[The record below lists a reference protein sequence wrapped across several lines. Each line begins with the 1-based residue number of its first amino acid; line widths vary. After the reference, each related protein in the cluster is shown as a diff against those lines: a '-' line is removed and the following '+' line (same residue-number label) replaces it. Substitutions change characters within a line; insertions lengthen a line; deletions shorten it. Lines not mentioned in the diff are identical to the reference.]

1 MNINSLPKHYR
12 SRLLRETNCIHKEP
26 IPSKTLVKLL
36 NACQKDSVQDIHF
49 CTTPE
54 LEKDDVCEEN
64 LRKSEYVEILKKR
77 IPQIFKSFVKYSGDF
92 EYSLFLDLMFD
103 KYANDTPFKE
113 MFPEGYPA
121 RFNFPNIDERVFK
134 FVEQNLSIGFMF
146 LFGTDEDNLT
156 LVVPEEFL
164 EIVHETRRSMA
175 GFHDYCKVYANL
187 YGVCD
192 PETVISKWN
201 MDHGDSHL
209 TKSQGIAAINEC
221 SLFTRYFISYGVCLC
236 TWSVETSVVI
246 EHIIEERKIHR
257 PYKPTNEE
265 FNEWLDYTDDINE
278 NLAEYK
284 TILEHFKKYSN
295 NPASTQFDALC
306 LLDDLRIGLEH
317 PTAIIER
324 YRLQIGFTRIDMDK
338 ITPVISAIMELNNK
352 ARLWVTYGNAPNELS
367 SSPKVDFGM
376 RDMKQNFSIV
386 RSTPKVG
393 RNDLCPCGSGLK
405 YKKCCG
411 KMVN

>member
-1 MNINSLPKHYR
+1 MNINSLPKDYR

-26 IPSKTLVKLL
+26 IPSKHLAKLL
-36 NACQKDSVQDIHF
+36 NACAKGSVQDIHF

-54 LEKDDVCEEN
+54 LEKDEVCEEQ
-64 LRKSEYVEILKKR
+64 LRKAEYIEILQKR
-77 IPQIFKSFVKYSGDF
+77 IPKIFESFVKYSGDF
-92 EYSLFLDLMFD
+92 EFSLFLDLMFG
-103 KYANDTPFKE
+103 KYADEPSFKE

-121 RFNFPNIDERVFK
+121 RFNFPNMDERIFK

-164 EIVHETRRSMA
+164 EIARGTKRNMA

-187 YGVCD
+187 YGVCN

-201 MDHGDSHL
+201 MDHVDRIL
-209 TKSQGIAAINEC
+209 TKKQGVAAINEC
-221 SLFTRYFISYGVCLC
+221 SLFTRYFINYGVCLC
-236 TWSVETSVVI
+236 TWSVETSVAI

-257 PYKPTNEE
+257 PYRPTDEE

-278 NLAEYK
+278 NLAEFK
-284 TILEHFKKYSN
+284 TIRDHFKKYSDT
-295 NPASTQFDALC
+295 PAFADFDAHC
-306 LLDDLRIGLEH
+306 LLDDLRMAMEH
-317 PTAIIER
+317 PAAIIER

-338 ITPVISAIMELNNK
+338 ITPIISAIMELNNK
-352 ARLWVTYGNAPNELS
+352 ARLWVTYGNVPDELS
-367 SSPKVDFGM
+367 SSQESGFG
-376 RDMKQNFSIV
+376 MKQNIAV
-386 RSTPKVG
+386 DRSTPKVG
-393 RNDLCPCGSGLK
+393 RNDPCPCGSGLK

>member
-1 MNINSLPKHYR
+1 MNINSLPKDYR

-26 IPSKTLVKLL
+26 IPSKTLAKLL
-36 NACQKDSVQDIHF
+36 NACPKGSVQDIHF

-54 LEKDDVCEEN
+54 LEKDEVCEEQ
-64 LRKSEYVEILKKR
+64 LRKAEYIEILKKR
-77 IPQIFKSFVKYSGDF
+77 IPKIFESFAKYSGDF
-92 EYSLFLDLMFD
+92 EFSLFLDLMFD
-103 KYANDTPFKE
+103 EYAGESPFKE
-113 MFPEGYPA
+113 MFPEGYPTK
-121 RFNFPNIDERVFK
+121 FNFLNIVERVFK

-164 EIVHETRRSMA
+164 EIARGTKRNMA

-187 YGVCD
+187 YGVCN

-201 MDHGDSHL
+201 MDHVDRTL
-209 TKSQGIAAINEC
+209 TKNQGITAVNEC

-236 TWSVETSVVI
+236 AWSVETSVVI

-257 PYKPTNEE
+257 PYRPTNEE

-278 NLAEYK
+278 NLAEFK
-284 TILEHFKKYSN
+284 TIRDHFKKYSDK
-295 NPASTQFDALC
+295 PAFADFDAHC
-306 LLDDLRIGLEH
+306 LLDDLRMAMEH
-317 PTAIIER
+317 PAAIVER
-324 YRLQIGFTRIDMDK
+324 YRRQLGFTRIDMDK
-338 ITPVISAIMELNNK
+338 ITPIISAIMELNNK
-352 ARLWVTYGNAPNELS
+352 ARLWVTYGNVPDELS
-367 SSPKVDFGM
+367 SSQESGFG
-376 RDMKQNFSIV
+376 MKQNIAVV

-393 RNDLCPCGSGLK
+393 RNDPCPCGSGLK

>member
-1 MNINSLPKHYR
+1 MNVNSLPKDYR

-26 IPSKTLVKLL
+26 IPSKHLAKLL
-36 NACQKDSVQDIHF
+36 NACPKGSVQDIHF

-54 LEKDDVCEEN
+54 LEKDEVCEEQ
-64 LRKSEYVEILKKR
+64 LRKAEYIEILQKR
-77 IPQIFKSFVKYSGDF
+77 IPKIFESFVKYSGDF
-92 EYSLFLDLMFD
+92 EFSLFLDLMFG
-103 KYANDTPFKE
+103 KYADEPSFKE

-121 RFNFPNIDERVFK
+121 RFNFPNMDERIFK

-164 EIVHETRRSMA
+164 EIARGTKRNMA

-187 YGVCD
+187 YGVCN

-201 MDHGDSHL
+201 MNHADRSL
-209 TKSQGIAAINEC
+209 TKKQGVAAINEC
-221 SLFTRYFISYGVCLC
+221 SLFTRYFTSYGVCLC
-236 TWSVETSVVI
+236 AWSVETTVVI

-257 PYKPTNEE
+257 PYRPTNEE

-278 NLAEYK
+278 NLAEFK
-284 TILEHFKKYSN
+284 TIRDHFKKYSDT
-295 NPASTQFDALC
+295 PAFADFDAHC
-306 LLDDLRIGLEH
+306 LLDDLRMAMEH
-317 PTAIIER
+317 PAAIIER

-338 ITPVISAIMELNNK
+338 ITPIISAIMELNNK
-352 ARLWVTYGNAPNELS
+352 ARLWVTYGNTPDELS
-367 SSPKVDFGM
+367 SSQESGFG
-376 RDMKQNFSIV
+376 MKQNIAV
-386 RSTPKVG
+386 DCSTPKVG
-393 RNDLCPCGSGLK
+393 RNDPCPCGSGLK

>member
-1 MNINSLPKHYR
+1 MNVNSLPKDYR

-26 IPSKTLVKLL
+26 IPSKHLAKLL
-36 NACQKDSVQDIHF
+36 NACPKGSVQDIHF

-54 LEKDDVCEEN
+54 LEKDEVCEEQ
-64 LRKSEYVEILKKR
+64 LRKAEYIEILQKR
-77 IPQIFKSFVKYSGDF
+77 IPKIFESFVKYSGDF
-92 EYSLFLDLMFD
+92 EFSLFLDLMFG
-103 KYANDTPFKE
+103 KYADEPSFKE

-121 RFNFPNIDERVFK
+121 RFNFPNMDERIFK

-164 EIVHETRRSMA
+164 EIARGTKRNMA

-187 YGVCD
+187 YGVCN

-201 MDHGDSHL
+201 MNHADRSL
-209 TKSQGIAAINEC
+209 TKKQGVAAINEC
-221 SLFTRYFISYGVCLC
+221 SLFTRYFTSYGVCLC
-236 TWSVETSVVI
+236 AWSVETTVVI

-257 PYKPTNEE
+257 PYRPTNEE

-278 NLAEYK
+278 NLAEFK
-284 TILEHFKKYSN
+284 TIRDHFKKYSDT
-295 NPASTQFDALC
+295 PAFADFDAHC
-306 LLDDLRIGLEH
+306 LLDDLRMAMEH
-317 PTAIIER
+317 PAAIIER

-338 ITPVISAIMELNNK
+338 ITPIISAIMELNNK
-352 ARLWVTYGNAPNELS
+352 ARLWVTYGNVPDELS
-367 SSPKVDFGM
+367 SSQESGFG
-376 RDMKQNFSIV
+376 MKQNIAV
-386 RSTPKVG
+386 DCSTPKVG
-393 RNDLCPCGSGLK
+393 RNDPCPCGSGLK

>member
-1 MNINSLPKHYR
+1 MNINSLPKDYR

-26 IPSKTLVKLL
+26 IPSKHLAKLL
-36 NACQKDSVQDIHF
+36 NACPKGSVQDIHF

-54 LEKDDVCEEN
+54 LEKDEVCEEQ
-64 LRKSEYVEILKKR
+64 LRKAEYIEILKKR
-77 IPQIFKSFVKYSGDF
+77 IPKIFESFVKYSGDF
-92 EYSLFLDLMFD
+92 EFSLFLDLMFG
-103 KYANDTPFKE
+103 KYADEPSFKE
-113 MFPEGYPA
+113 MFPEGNPA
-121 RFNFPNIDERVFK
+121 RFNFPNMDERIFK

-164 EIVHETRRSMA
+164 EIARGTKRNMA

-187 YGVCD
+187 YGVCN

-201 MDHGDSHL
+201 MNHADRTL
-209 TKSQGIAAINEC
+209 TKKQGVAAINEC
-221 SLFTRYFISYGVCLC
+221 SLFTRYFTSYGVCLC
-236 TWSVETSVVI
+236 AWSVETTVVI

-257 PYKPTNEE
+257 PYRPTDEE

-278 NLAEYK
+278 NLAEFK
-284 TILEHFKKYSN
+284 TIRDHFKRYSGK
-295 NPASTQFDALC
+295 PASADFDAHC
-306 LLDDLRIGLEH
+306 LLDDLRIGLQH
-317 PTAIIER
+317 PAAIIER

-338 ITPVISAIMELNNK
+338 ITPIISAIMELNNK
-352 ARLWVTYGNAPNELS
+352 ARLWVTYGNTPDELS
-367 SSPKVDFGM
+367 SSQESGFG
-376 RDMKQNFSIV
+376 MKQNIAV
-386 RSTPKVG
+386 DCSTPKVG
-393 RNDLCPCGSGLK
+393 RNDPCPCGSGLK

>member
-1 MNINSLPKHYR
+1 MNINSLPKDYR

-26 IPSKTLVKLL
+26 IPSKHLAKLL
-36 NACQKDSVQDIHF
+36 NACPKGSIQDIHF

-54 LEKDDVCEEN
+54 LEKDEVCEEQ
-64 LRKSEYVEILKKR
+64 LRKAEYIEILKKR
-77 IPQIFKSFVKYSGDF
+77 IPKIFESFVKYSGDF
-92 EYSLFLDLMFD
+92 EFSLFLDLMFG
-103 KYANDTPFKE
+103 KYADEPSFKE
-113 MFPEGYPA
+113 MFPEGNPA
-121 RFNFPNIDERVFK
+121 RFNFPNMDERIFK

-164 EIVHETRRSMA
+164 EIARGTKRNMA

-187 YGVCD
+187 YGVCN

-201 MDHGDSHL
+201 MNHADRTL
-209 TKSQGIAAINEC
+209 TKKQGVAAINEC
-221 SLFTRYFISYGVCLC
+221 SLFTRYFTSYGVCLC
-236 TWSVETSVVI
+236 AWSVETTVVI

-257 PYKPTNEE
+257 PYRPTDEE

-278 NLAEYK
+278 NLAEFK
-284 TILEHFKKYSN
+284 TIRDHFKRYSDK
-295 NPASTQFDALC
+295 PASADFDAHC
-306 LLDDLRIGLEH
+306 LLDDLRIGLQH
-317 PTAIIER
+317 PAAIIER

-338 ITPVISAIMELNNK
+338 ITPIISAIMELNNK
-352 ARLWVTYGNAPNELS
+352 ARLWVTYGNAPDELS
-367 SSPKVDFGM
+367 SSQESGFG
-376 RDMKQNFSIV
+376 MKQNIAVV
-386 RSTPKVG
+386 RSTLKVG
-393 RNDLCPCGSGLK
+393 RNDPCPCGSGLK

>member
-1 MNINSLPKHYR
+1 MNINSLPKDYR

-26 IPSKTLVKLL
+26 IPSKHLAKLL
-36 NACQKDSVQDIHF
+36 NACAKGSVQDIHF

-54 LEKDDVCEEN
+54 LEKDEVCEEQ
-64 LRKSEYVEILKKR
+64 LRKAEYIEILQKR
-77 IPQIFKSFVKYSGDF
+77 IPKIFESFVKYSGDF
-92 EYSLFLDLMFD
+92 EFSLFLDLMFG
-103 KYANDTPFKE
+103 KYADEPSFKE
-113 MFPEGYPA
+113 MFPEGNPA
-121 RFNFPNIDERVFK
+121 RFNFPNMDERIFK

-164 EIVHETRRSMA
+164 EIARGTKRNMA

-187 YGVCD
+187 YGVCN

-201 MDHGDSHL
+201 MDHVDRIL
-209 TKSQGIAAINEC
+209 TKKQGVAAINEC
-221 SLFTRYFISYGVCLC
+221 SLFTRYFTSYGVCLC
-236 TWSVETSVVI
+236 AWSVETTVVI

-257 PYKPTNEE
+257 PYKPTDEE

-278 NLAEYK
+278 NLAEFK
-284 TILEHFKKYSN
+284 TIRDHFKKYSDT
-295 NPASTQFDALC
+295 PAFADFDAHC
-306 LLDDLRIGLEH
+306 LLDDLRMAMEH
-317 PTAIIER
+317 PAAIIER

-338 ITPVISAIMELNNK
+338 ITPIISAIMELNNK
-352 ARLWVTYGNAPNELS
+352 ARLWVTYGNVPDELS
-367 SSPKVDFGM
+367 SSQESGFG
-376 RDMKQNFSIV
+376 MKQNIAV
-386 RSTPKVG
+386 DRSTPKVG
-393 RNDLCPCGSGLK
+393 RNDPCPCGSGLK

>member
-1 MNINSLPKHYR
+1 MNINSLPKDYR

-26 IPSKTLVKLL
+26 IPSKHLAKLL
-36 NACQKDSVQDIHF
+36 NACPKGSVQDIHF

-54 LEKDDVCEEN
+54 LEKDEVCEEQ
-64 LRKSEYVEILKKR
+64 LRKAEYIEILQKR
-77 IPQIFKSFVKYSGDF
+77 IPKIFESFVKYSGEF

-103 KYANDTPFKE
+103 EYAGESPFKE

-121 RFNFPNIDERVFK
+121 RFNFPNMDERIFK

-146 LFGTDEDNLT
+146 LFGTDEDHLT
-156 LVVPEEFL
+156 LVVPEEFI
-164 EIVHETRRSMA
+164 EIVDGTKRSMA

-187 YGVCD
+187 YGVCN

-201 MDHGDSHL
+201 MDHVDRTL
-209 TKSQGIAAINEC
+209 TKKQGVAAINEC
-221 SLFTRYFISYGVCLC
+221 SLFTRYFTSYGVCLC
-236 TWSVETSVVI
+236 AWSVETTVVI

-257 PYKPTNEE
+257 PYRPTNEE

-278 NLAEYK
+278 NLAEFK
-284 TILEHFKKYSN
+284 TIRDHFKKYSDT
-295 NPASTQFDALC
+295 PAFADFDAHC
-306 LLDDLRIGLEH
+306 LLDDLRMAMEH
-317 PTAIIER
+317 PAAIIER

-338 ITPVISAIMELNNK
+338 ITPIISAIMELNNK
-352 ARLWVTYGNAPNELS
+352 ARLWVTYGNTPDELS
-367 SSPKVDFGM
+367 SSQESGFGM
-376 RDMKQNFSIV
+376 RDINQNFSVV

-393 RNDLCPCGSGLK
+393 RNDPCPCGSGLK

>member
-1 MNINSLPKHYR
+1 MNINSLPKDYR

-26 IPSKTLVKLL
+26 IPSKTLAKLL
-36 NACQKDSVQDIHF
+36 NACPKDSVQDIHF
-49 CTTPE
+49 CTMPE
-54 LEKDDVCEEN
+54 LEKDEVCEEQ
-64 LRKSEYVEILKKR
+64 LRKAEYIEILKKR
-77 IPQIFKSFVKYSGDF
+77 IPKIFESFAKYSGDF
-92 EYSLFLDLMFD
+92 EFSLFLDLMFD
-103 KYANDTPFKE
+103 EYAGESPFKE
-113 MFPEGYPA
+113 MFPEGYPTK
-121 RFNFPNIDERVFK
+121 FNFLNIVERVFK

-164 EIVHETRRSMA
+164 EIARGTKRNMA

-187 YGVCD
+187 YGVCN

-201 MDHGDSHL
+201 MDHVDRTL
-209 TKSQGIAAINEC
+209 TKNQGITAVNEC

-236 TWSVETSVVI
+236 AWSVETSVVI

-257 PYKPTNEE
+257 PYRPTNEE

-278 NLAEYK
+278 NLAEFK
-284 TILEHFKKYSN
+284 TIRDHFKKYSDK
-295 NPASTQFDALC
+295 PAFADFDAHC
-306 LLDDLRIGLEH
+306 LLDDLRMAMEH
-317 PTAIIER
+317 PAAIVER
-324 YRLQIGFTRIDMDK
+324 YRRQLGFTRIDMDK
-338 ITPVISAIMELNNK
+338 ITPIISAIMELNNK
-352 ARLWVTYGNAPNELS
+352 ARLWVTYGNVPDELS
-367 SSPKVDFGM
+367 SSQESGFG
-376 RDMKQNFSIV
+376 MKQNIAVV

-393 RNDLCPCGSGLK
+393 RNDPCPCGSGLK

>member
-1 MNINSLPKHYR
+1 MNVNSLPKDYR

-26 IPSKTLVKLL
+26 IPSKHLAKLL
-36 NACQKDSVQDIHF
+36 NACAKGSVQDIHF

-54 LEKDDVCEEN
+54 LEKEEVCEEQ
-64 LRKSEYVEILKKR
+64 LRKAEYIEILKKR
-77 IPQIFKSFVKYSGDF
+77 IPKIFESFVKYSGDF
-92 EYSLFLDLMFD
+92 EFSLFLDLMFG
-103 KYANDTPFKE
+103 KYADEPSFKE

-121 RFNFPNIDERVFK
+121 RFKFPNMDERIFK

-164 EIVHETRRSMA
+164 EIARGTKRNMA

-187 YGVCD
+187 YGVCN

-201 MDHGDSHL
+201 MNHAGRTL
-209 TKSQGIAAINEC
+209 TKKQGVAAINEC
-221 SLFTRYFISYGVCLC
+221 SLFTRYFTSYGVCLC
-236 TWSVETSVVI
+236 AWSVETTVVI

-257 PYKPTNEE
+257 PYKPTDEE

-278 NLAEYK
+278 NLAEFK
-284 TILEHFKKYSN
+284 TIRDHFKKYSDT
-295 NPASTQFDALC
+295 PAFADFDAHC
-306 LLDDLRIGLEH
+306 LLDDLRMAMEH
-317 PTAIIER
+317 PAAIIER

-338 ITPVISAIMELNNK
+338 ITPIISAIMELNNK
-352 ARLWVTYGNAPNELS
+352 ARLWVTYGNTPDELS
-367 SSPKVDFGM
+367 SSQESGFG
-376 RDMKQNFSIV
+376 MKQNIAV
-386 RSTPKVG
+386 DRSTPKVG
-393 RNDLCPCGSGLK
+393 RNDPCPCGSGLK

>member
-1 MNINSLPKHYR
+1 MNINSLPKDYR

-26 IPSKTLVKLL
+26 IPSKTLAKLL
-36 NACQKDSVQDIHF
+36 NACPKDSVQDIHF
-49 CTTPE
+49 CTMPE
-54 LEKDDVCEEN
+54 LEKDEVCEEQ
-64 LRKSEYVEILKKR
+64 LRKAEYIEILKKR
-77 IPQIFKSFVKYSGDF
+77 IPKIFESFAKYSGDF
-92 EYSLFLDLMFD
+92 EFSLFLDLMFD
-103 KYANDTPFKE
+103 EYAGESPFKE
-113 MFPEGYPA
+113 MFPEGYPTK
-121 RFNFPNIDERVFK
+121 FNFLNIDERVFK

-164 EIVHETRRSMA
+164 EIARGTKRNMA

-187 YGVCD
+187 YGVCN

-201 MDHGDSHL
+201 MDHVDRTL
-209 TKSQGIAAINEC
+209 TKNQGITAVNEC

-236 TWSVETSVVI
+236 AWSVETSVVI

-257 PYKPTNEE
+257 PYRPTNEE

-278 NLAEYK
+278 NLAEFK
-284 TILEHFKKYSN
+284 TIRDHFKKYSDK
-295 NPASTQFDALC
+295 PAFADFDAHC
-306 LLDDLRIGLEH
+306 LLDDLRMAMEH
-317 PTAIIER
+317 PAAIVER
-324 YRLQIGFTRIDMDK
+324 YRRQLGFTRIDMDK
-338 ITPVISAIMELNNK
+338 ITPIISAIMELNNK
-352 ARLWVTYGNAPNELS
+352 ARLWVTYGNVPDELS
-367 SSPKVDFGM
+367 SSQESGFG
-376 RDMKQNFSIV
+376 MKQNIAVV

-393 RNDLCPCGSGLK
+393 RNDPCPCGSGLK

>member
-1 MNINSLPKHYR
+1 MNINSLPKDYR

-26 IPSKTLVKLL
+26 IPSKHLAKLL
-36 NACQKDSVQDIHF
+36 NACAKGSVQDIHF

-54 LEKDDVCEEN
+54 LEKDEVCEEQ
-64 LRKSEYVEILKKR
+64 LRKAEYIEILQKR
-77 IPQIFKSFVKYSGDF
+77 IPKIFESFVKYSGDF
-92 EYSLFLDLMFD
+92 EFSLFLDLMFG
-103 KYANDTPFKE
+103 KYADEPSFKE

-121 RFNFPNIDERVFK
+121 KFNFPNINERVFK

-164 EIVHETRRSMA
+164 EIVDETKRSMA

-187 YGVCD
+187 YGVCN

-201 MDHGDSHL
+201 MDHVDRTL
-209 TKSQGIAAINEC
+209 TKKQGVAAINEC
-221 SLFTRYFISYGVCLC
+221 SLFTRYFINYGVCLC
-236 TWSVETSVVI
+236 TWSVETSVAI

-257 PYKPTNEE
+257 PYKPTDEE

-278 NLAEYK
+278 NLAEFK
-284 TILEHFKKYSN
+284 TIRDHFKKYSDT
-295 NPASTQFDALC
+295 PAFADFDAHC
-306 LLDDLRIGLEH
+306 LLDDLRMAMEH
-317 PTAIIER
+317 PAAIIER

-338 ITPVISAIMELNNK
+338 ITPIISAIMELNNK
-352 ARLWVTYGNAPNELS
+352 ARLWVTYGNVPDELS
-367 SSPKVDFGM
+367 SSQESGFG
-376 RDMKQNFSIV
+376 MKQNIAVV

-393 RNDLCPCGSGLK
+393 RNDPCPCGSGLK

>member
-1 MNINSLPKHYR
+1 MNINSLPKDYR
-12 SRLLRETNCIHKEP
+12 SRVLRETNCIHKEP
-26 IPSKTLVKLL
+26 IPSKTLAKLL
-36 NACQKDSVQDIHF
+36 SACSKGSVQDIHF

-54 LEKDDVCEEN
+54 LEKDEVCEEQ
-64 LRKSEYVEILKKR
+64 LRKAEYIEILQKR
-77 IPQIFKSFVKYSGDF
+77 IPKIFESFVKYSGDF
-92 EYSLFLDLMFD
+92 EFSLFLDLMFG
-103 KYANDTPFKE
+103 KYADEPSFKE

-121 RFNFPNIDERVFK
+121 KFNFLNIDERVFK

-164 EIVHETRRSMA
+164 EIARGTKRNMA

-187 YGVCD
+187 YGVCN

-201 MDHGDSHL
+201 MNHADRTL
-209 TKSQGIAAINEC
+209 TKKQGVAAINEC
-221 SLFTRYFISYGVCLC
+221 SLFTRYFTSYGVCLC
-236 TWSVETSVVI
+236 AWSVETTVVI

-257 PYKPTNEE
+257 PYKPTDEE

-278 NLAEYK
+278 NLAEFK
-284 TILEHFKKYSN
+284 TIRDHFKKYSDT
-295 NPASTQFDALC
+295 PAFADFDAHC
-306 LLDDLRIGLEH
+306 LLDDLRMAMEH
-317 PTAIIER
+317 PAAIIER

-338 ITPVISAIMELNNK
+338 ITPIISAIMELNNK
-352 ARLWVTYGNAPNELS
+352 ARLWVTYGNVPDELS
-367 SSPKVDFGM
+367 SSQESGFG
-376 RDMKQNFSIV
+376 MKQNIAV
-386 RSTPKVG
+386 DCSTPKVG
-393 RNDLCPCGSGLK
+393 RNDPCPCGSGLK

>member
-1 MNINSLPKHYR
+1 MNINSLPKDYR

-26 IPSKTLVKLL
+26 IPSKHLAKLL
-36 NACQKDSVQDIHF
+36 NACPKGSVQDIHF

-54 LEKDDVCEEN
+54 LEKDEVCEEQ
-64 LRKSEYVEILKKR
+64 LRKAEYIEILQKR
-77 IPQIFKSFVKYSGDF
+77 IPKIFESFVKYSGDF
-92 EYSLFLDLMFD
+92 EFSLFLDLMFG
-103 KYANDTPFKE
+103 KYADEPSFKE
-113 MFPEGYPA
+113 MFPEGNPA
-121 RFNFPNIDERVFK
+121 RFNFPNMDERIFK

-164 EIVHETRRSMA
+164 EIARGTKRNMA

-187 YGVCD
+187 YGVCN
-192 PETVISKWN
+192 PEPVISKWN
-201 MDHGDSHL
+201 MNHADRTL
-209 TKSQGIAAINEC
+209 TKKQGVAAINEC
-221 SLFTRYFISYGVCLC
+221 SLFTRYFTSYGVCLC
-236 TWSVETSVVI
+236 AWSVETTVVI

-278 NLAEYK
+278 NLAEFK
-284 TILEHFKKYSN
+284 IIRDHFKKYSDT
-295 NPASTQFDALC
+295 PAFADFDAHC
-306 LLDDLRIGLEH
+306 LLDDLRMAMEH
-317 PTAIIER
+317 PAAIIER

-338 ITPVISAIMELNNK
+338 ITPIISAIMELNNK
-352 ARLWVTYGNAPNELS
+352 ARLWVTYGNVPDELS
-367 SSPKVDFGM
+367 SSQESGFG
-376 RDMKQNFSIV
+376 MKQNIAV
-386 RSTPKVG
+386 DRSTPKVG
-393 RNDLCPCGSGLK
+393 SNDPCPCGSGLK

>member
-1 MNINSLPKHYR
+1 MNINSLPKDYR

-26 IPSKTLVKLL
+26 IPFKTLAKLL
-36 NACQKDSVQDIHF
+36 NACAKGSVQDIHF

-54 LEKDDVCEEN
+54 LEKDEVCEEQ
-64 LRKSEYVEILKKR
+64 LRKAEYIEILKKR
-77 IPQIFKSFVKYSGDF
+77 IPKIFESFVKYSGDF
-92 EYSLFLDLMFD
+92 EFSLFLDLMFG
-103 KYANDTPFKE
+103 KYADEPSFKE
-113 MFPEGYPA
+113 MFPEGNPA
-121 RFNFPNIDERVFK
+121 RFNFPNMDERIFK

-164 EIVHETRRSMA
+164 EIARGTKRNMA

-187 YGVCD
+187 YGVCN

-201 MDHGDSHL
+201 MNHADRTL
-209 TKSQGIAAINEC
+209 TKKQGVAAINEC
-221 SLFTRYFISYGVCLC
+221 SLFTRYFTSYGVCLC
-236 TWSVETSVVI
+236 AWSVETTVVI

-278 NLAEYK
+278 NLAEFK
-284 TILEHFKKYSN
+284 TIRDHFKKYSDT
-295 NPASTQFDALC
+295 PAFADFDAHC
-306 LLDDLRIGLEH
+306 LLDDLRMAMEH
-317 PTAIIER
+317 PAAIIER

-338 ITPVISAIMELNNK
+338 ITPIISAIMELNNK
-352 ARLWVTYGNAPNELS
+352 ARLWVTYGNVPDELS
-367 SSPKVDFGM
+367 SSQESGFG
-376 RDMKQNFSIV
+376 MKQNIAV
-386 RSTPKVG
+386 DRSTPKVG
-393 RNDLCPCGSGLK
+393 SNDPCPCGSGLK

>member
-1 MNINSLPKHYR
+1 MNINSLPKDYR

-26 IPSKTLVKLL
+26 IPSKHLAKLL
-36 NACQKDSVQDIHF
+36 NASPKDSVRDIHF

-54 LEKDDVCEEN
+54 LEKDEVCEAQ
-64 LRKSEYVEILKKR
+64 LRKAEYIEILQKR
-77 IPQIFKSFVKYSGDF
+77 IPKIFESFVKYSGDF
-92 EYSLFLDLMFD
+92 EFSLFLDLMFG
-103 KYANDTPFKE
+103 KYADEPSFKE

-121 RFNFPNIDERVFK
+121 RFNFPNMDERIFK

-164 EIVHETRRSMA
+164 EIARGTKRNMA

-187 YGVCD
+187 YGVCN

-201 MDHGDSHL
+201 MNHADRTL
-209 TKSQGIAAINEC
+209 TKKQGVAAINEC
-221 SLFTRYFISYGVCLC
+221 SLFTRYFTSYGVCLC
-236 TWSVETSVVI
+236 AWSVETTVVI

-278 NLAEYK
+278 NLAEFK
-284 TILEHFKKYSN
+284 TIRDHFKKYSDT
-295 NPASTQFDALC
+295 PAFADFDAHC
-306 LLDDLRIGLEH
+306 LLDDLRMAMEH
-317 PTAIIER
+317 PAAIIER

-338 ITPVISAIMELNNK
+338 ITPIISAIMELNNK
-352 ARLWVTYGNAPNELS
+352 ARLWVTYGNTPDELS
-367 SSPKVDFGM
+367 SSQESGFG
-376 RDMKQNFSIV
+376 MKQNIAV
-386 RSTPKVG
+386 DCSTPKVG
-393 RNDLCPCGSGLK
+393 RNDPCPCGSGLK

>member
-1 MNINSLPKHYR
+1 MNINSLPKDYR

-36 NACQKDSVQDIHF
+36 NACPKDSVQDIHF

-54 LEKDDVCEEN
+54 LEKDEVCEEQ
-64 LRKSEYVEILKKR
+64 LRKAEYIEILKKR
-77 IPQIFKSFVKYSGDF
+77 IPKIFESFVKYSGDF
-92 EYSLFLDLMFD
+92 EFSLFLDLMLD
-103 KYANDTPFKE
+103 KNADKPPFKE
-113 MFPEGYPA
+113 MLPEGYPA
-121 RFNFPNIDERVFK
+121 KFNFPNMDERVFK

-146 LFGTDEDNLT
+146 LFGTAEDNLT

-164 EIVHETRRSMA
+164 EIALGTKRHMA

-209 TKSQGIAAINEC
+209 TKSHGIAAIDEC

-257 PYKPTNEE
+257 PYRPTNEE

-278 NLAEYK
+278 NLAEFK
-284 TILEHFKKYSN
+284 TIRDHFKKYSDK
-295 NPASTQFDALC
+295 PAFADFDAHC
-306 LLDDLRIGLEH
+306 LLDDLRMAMEH
-317 PTAIIER
+317 PAAIVER

-338 ITPVISAIMELNNK
+338 ITPIISAIMELNNK
-352 ARLWVTYGNAPNELS
+352 ARLWVTYGNTPDELS
-367 SSPKVDFGM
+367 SQKSNQGH
-376 RDMKQNFSIV
+376 N
-386 RSTPKVG
+386 
-393 RNDLCPCGSGLK
+393 L
-405 YKKCCG
+405 
-411 KMVN
+411 

>member
-1 MNINSLPKHYR
+1 MNINSLPKDYR

-26 IPSKTLVKLL
+26 IPSKHLAKLL
-36 NACQKDSVQDIHF
+36 NACAKGSVQDIHF

-54 LEKDDVCEEN
+54 LEKDEVCEEQ
-64 LRKSEYVEILKKR
+64 LRKAEYIEILQKR
-77 IPQIFKSFVKYSGDF
+77 IPKIFESFVKYSGDF
-92 EYSLFLDLMFD
+92 EFSLFLDLMFG
-103 KYANDTPFKE
+103 KYADEPSFKE

-121 RFNFPNIDERVFK
+121 RFNFPNMDERIFK

-164 EIVHETRRSMA
+164 EIARGTKRNMA

-187 YGVCD
+187 YGVCN

-201 MDHGDSHL
+201 MNHADRTL
-209 TKSQGIAAINEC
+209 TKKQGVAAINEC
-221 SLFTRYFISYGVCLC
+221 SLFTRYFTSYGVCLC
-236 TWSVETSVVI
+236 AWSVETTVVI

-257 PYKPTNEE
+257 PYKPTDEE

-278 NLAEYK
+278 NLAEFK
-284 TILEHFKKYSN
+284 TIRDHFKKYSDT
-295 NPASTQFDALC
+295 PAFADFDAHC
-306 LLDDLRIGLEH
+306 LLDDLRMAMEH
-317 PTAIIER
+317 PAAIIER

-338 ITPVISAIMELNNK
+338 ITPIISAIMELNNK
-352 ARLWVTYGNAPNELS
+352 ARLWVTYGNVPDEVS
-367 SSPKVDFGM
+367 SSQESGFGM
-376 RDMKQNFSIV
+376 QDKNQNFSVV

-393 RNDLCPCGSGLK
+393 RNDPCPCGSGLK

>member
-1 MNINSLPKHYR
+1 MNINSLPKDYR

-26 IPSKTLVKLL
+26 IPSKTLAKLL
-36 NACQKDSVQDIHF
+36 NACPKDPVQDIHF

-54 LEKDDVCEEN
+54 LEKDEVCEEQ
-64 LRKSEYVEILKKR
+64 LRKAEYIEILKNR
-77 IPQIFKSFVKYSGDF
+77 IPKIFESFVKYSGDF
-92 EYSLFLDLMFD
+92 EFSLFLDLMFG
-103 KYANDTPFKE
+103 KYAGESPFKE

-146 LFGTDEDNLT
+146 LFGTNEDNLT

-164 EIVHETRRSMA
+164 EIARGTKRNMA

-187 YGVCD
+187 YGVCN

-201 MDHGDSHL
+201 MDHVDRTL
-209 TKSQGIAAINEC
+209 TKKQGVAAINEC
-221 SLFTRYFISYGVCLC
+221 SLFTRYFTSYGVCLC
-236 TWSVETSVVI
+236 AWSVETTVVI

-278 NLAEYK
+278 NLAEFK
-284 TILEHFKKYSN
+284 TIRDHFKKYSDT
-295 NPASTQFDALC
+295 PAFADFDAHC
-306 LLDDLRIGLEH
+306 LLDDLRMAMEH
-317 PTAIIER
+317 PAAIIER

-338 ITPVISAIMELNNK
+338 ITPIISAIMELNNK
-352 ARLWVTYGNAPNELS
+352 ARLWVTYGNVPDELS
-367 SSPKVDFGM
+367 SSQESGFG
-376 RDMKQNFSIV
+376 MKQNIAVV

-393 RNDLCPCGSGLK
+393 RNDPCPCGSGLK